1 MPSKAKFYQWP
12 NIVSVDAAMIAVAWQ
27 YALAE
32 KLWVILEW
40 PAYAVLGISV
50 WLTYMADRLYDVASR
65 PMKQLQ
71 SLRHQFAK
79 KHRSRLWQIW
89 WGALMLNLAIAT
101 QLSSQQLQRG
111 AILLGICLLYTYFN
125 QKLSRRFFP
134 KEICVALIYAGG
146 IIVFIPTTPIIPML
160 SLAWLCLIN
169 CLIIGTREKRV
180 DADMQVNSITSIPTE
195 RYIAPLAFLSTP
207 IMLWATPQL
216 NLAMTLSL
224 ALLGI
229 LQLFQNR
236 IQIEDFR
243 VMADTT
249 LMAGAIFALV

>member
-169 CLIIGTREKRV
+169 CLIIGAREKEI
-180 DADMQVNSITSIPTE
+180 DAEMQVHSVASLATE
-195 RYIAPLAFLSTP
+195 RYLAPLTFLSALVIP
-207 IMLWATPQL
+207 IAAQQ
-216 NLAMTLSL
+216 
-224 ALLGI
+224 LGI
-229 LQLFQNR
+229 TITLCLIFLGALHLFRNK
-236 IQIEDFR
+236 IQVEDFR
-243 VMADTT
+243 VLADAT
-249 LMAGAIFALV
+249 LLAGATLALV